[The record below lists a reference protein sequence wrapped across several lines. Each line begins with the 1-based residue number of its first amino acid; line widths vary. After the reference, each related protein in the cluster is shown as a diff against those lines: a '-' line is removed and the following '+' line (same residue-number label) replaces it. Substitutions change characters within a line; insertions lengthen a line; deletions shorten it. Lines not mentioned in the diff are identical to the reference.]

1 MQAIIT
7 HEMADFDGLAGCVAA
22 RKLYPEA
29 AIVLGRRL
37 GTGLVEFLALH
48 KERFPTLRYT
58 DIDPDSVT
66 LLVVVDF
73 RRRSRLDNFR
83 ELLERVESGRI
94 ELHVYD
100 HHAAAPDDLVGTLEI
115 VQPVGSATTL
125 LVEQIQ
131 TRGIEVDALEA
142 TLFVLGIYAD
152 TGSLSYAT
160 TTSRDARAVAWLL
173 DQGASPRVINRYLRP
188 AFTPAQRETLARMLG
203 AVEVEQVGGFDIG
216 FVETPL
222 GRAFTGLAEVT
233 SEVAEL
239 EGHAALFA
247 LYPIGGRRVQI
258 VARSRS
264 PRVDVGA
271 VLEAVG
277 GGGHPSAGSA
287 IVHHGDVAAVRRAL
301 LDELRSHPPRAE
313 RVADVMSSPVRSVAP
328 DMILG
333 DLRESLRT
341 WRHTGVPVVD
351 QGRLVGIVSHRDLER
366 AERDGRLHLPVS
378 SCMSHHVKT
387 TTLDAPLADAL
398 DVMTAADV
406 GRLPVLRDGR
416 LVGILS
422 RSDVLAVLYG
432 RSGALA

>member
-1 MQAIIT
+1 VQAIIT

-22 RKLYPEA
+22 GKLYPEA
-29 AIVLGRRL
+29 RIVLGRRL
-37 GTGLVEFLALH
+37 GTGLVDFLALH
-48 KERFPTLRYT
+48 KDRFPTVRYT

-83 ELLERVESGRI
+83 ELLDRVERG
-94 ELHVYD
+94 ELEVHVYD
-100 HHAAAPDDLVGTLEI
+100 HHAAAEDDLLGTVEV

-131 TRGIEVDALEA
+131 LRGLDVDTLEA

-152 TGSLSYAT
+152 TGSLGYAT

-173 DQGASPRVINRYLRP
+173 DQGASLKVIGRYLRP
-188 AFTPAQRETLARMLG
+188 AFTPEQRETLARMLG
-203 AVEVEQVGGFDIG
+203 AVEVEDVDGFDIG
-216 FVETPL
+216 FVVTPL
-222 GRAFTGLAEVT
+222 EHAFTGLAEVT
-233 SEVAEL
+233 TEVAEL

-247 LYPIGGRRVQI
+247 MYPIGGRRIQI

-271 VLEAVG
+271 VLEVVG
-277 GGGHPSAGSA
+277 GGGHPSAGAA
-287 IVHHGDVAAVRRAL
+287 IVHDADVAAVRRRLLEAL
-301 LDELRSHPPRAE
+301 QSGPPRAA
-313 RVADVMSSPVRSVAP
+313 RVADIMSSPVRTVAP
-328 DMILG
+328 DMILAQ
-333 DLRESLRT
+333 LRDSLRT

-351 QGRLVGIVSHRDLER
+351 DGRLVGIVSRRDVEK

-378 SCMSHHVKT
+378 SCMSHNVKT
-387 TTLDAPLADAL
+387 TTLDATLDDAL
-398 DVMTAADV
+398 ERMTAADV

-422 RSDVLAVLYG
+422 RSDLLRVLYAQT
-432 RSGALA
+432 GALG